1 MVWWSYQ
8 MHFPAGSARHLAPE
22 FWRQVIVIATIN
34 PATGQCLKQFTPLSE
49 QQIEQKIAAAAATF
63 GEYRK
68 LPFAER
74 ARMML
79 RAGDILENEKQKFA
93 QLMTLEMGKPIGA
106 AVQEAAKCAWV
117 CRYYAE
123 NGECFLADEAVE
135 TTAVRSY
142 IRYEPLGPVLAVMPW
157 NFPFWQV
164 MRFAAPALMA
174 GNVGLLKHASNVPQ
188 CALALE
194 DIFRRAGF
202 PEAAFQTLLV
212 SASQVERILDDPR
225 VMAASLTGSEGA
237 GIQVGMAAARRIKK
251 VVLELGGSD
260 PFIVMPSADLDTAV
274 AMAVKA
280 RVQNNGQSCIAA
292 KRFIVAQEIA
302 GEFEKKFVARMEALV
317 VGDPMQENVELGP
330 LATADAVNDL
340 QRDVEKSVAAGAR
353 LLTGGKPLERPGNFY
368 APTVLTDIPKSS
380 PAYREELFGPVACLF
395 RARNI
400 DEAIAI
406 ANDTRFGLGASAW
419 TNDEF
424 ERRRFA
430 NDLEAGMVFINKMV
444 ASDPRVP
451 FGGVKQSGHGR
462 ELGVHGMREFTNIK
476 TVWIEDEAQ
485 QARVSRAV

>member
-1 MVWWSYQ
+1 M
-8 MHFPAGSARHLAPE
+8 A
-22 FWRQVIVIATIN
+22 IATIN
-34 PATGQCLKQFTPLSE
+34 PATGECLKKFEPLSE
-49 QQIEQKIAAAAATF
+49 QQIEEKIAAAAAAYA
-63 GEYRK
+63 EYRK
-68 LPFAER
+68 TPFAER
-74 ARMML
+74 ARMMT
-79 RAGDILENEKQKFA
+79 RAGEILENEKKEFGR
-93 QLMTLEMGKPIGA
+93 LMTMEMGKPVGA

-123 NGECFLADEAVE
+123 NAERFLADELVE
-135 TTAVRSY
+135 TTAARSY
-142 IRYEPLGPVLAVMPW
+142 IRYQPLGPVLAVMPW

-188 CALALE
+188 CALAIE

-202 PEAAFQTLLV
+202 PQGVFQTLLV

-237 GIQVGMAAARRIKK
+237 GIQVGVAAAKQIKK

-260 PFIVMPSADLDTAV
+260 PFIVMPSADLDAAV
-274 AMAVKA
+274 ANAVKG

-292 KRFIVAQEIA
+292 KRFIVAEKI
-302 GEFEKKFVARMEALV
+302 GEQFERKFVAKMESLV
-317 VGDPMQENVELGP
+317 IGDPMQENVELGP
-330 LATADAVNDL
+330 LATPDGVADL
-340 QRDVEKSVAAGAR
+340 QREVEKSVEAGAR
-353 LLTGGKPLERPGNFY
+353 LLTGGKPLQRPGNFY
-368 APTVLTDIPKSS
+368 APTVLTNIPKDS

-395 RARNI
+395 RARDI
-400 DEAIAI
+400 DQAIAI
-406 ANDTRFGLGASAW
+406 ANDSRFGLGASAW

-424 ERRRFA
+424 ERKRFI
-430 NDLEAGMVFINKMV
+430 NELEAGMVFINKMV

-462 ELGVHGMREFTNIK
+462 ELGVHGIREFTNIK